1 MFDKICR
8 GDPDNLVTGLAQYGI
23 KLVRGENLLSGPGLP
38 ADDETGITKYYG
50 SKWPERLGNKCGE
63 MIGEFS
69 EDEMHQAF
77 VAGDSL
83 FEKFCVEDCTE
94 DGIELRR
101 EDFLKKVKM
110 EVDRERSGDKRERP
124 PSIEKLDKKPE
135 SLEGGDILERASTD
149 GQSKIVENPEGNPNL
164 SPNAGEDG
172 LPGMAPDP
180 PATHSEL

>member
-1 MFDKICR
+1 
-8 GDPDNLVTGLAQYGI
+8 
-23 KLVRGENLLSGPGLP
+23 
-38 ADDETGITKYYG
+38 
-50 SKWPERLGNKCGE
+50 

-94 DGIELRR
+94 DGIELRK